1 MHARQSVDR
10 RRARRTGRPG
20 FTLVELLFVVL
31 IGGIL
36 MSFALPAFREYTSR
50 REVINARHAF
60 MMSAA
65 RARAAAVERGEVVVL
80 MVRIYRDS
88 VFVMNA
94 DWTDTLEMIDYRGGE
109 IRADIILEDTPA
121 PFRICYVPRGFVH
134 PSCQDGDYL
143 PTSIGFTNWTGAD
156 TVWAVINAV
165 GQVEPQ

>member
-1 MHARQSVDR
+1 MSRQHAER
-10 RRARRTGRPG
+10 RRARRHARPG
-20 FTLVELLFVVL
+20 FTIVELLFVIL
-31 IGGIL
+31 IAGIL
-36 MSFALPAFREYTSR
+36 MSFAVPAFREYNSR

-94 DWTDTLEMIDYRGGE
+94 DWTDTLEMIDYREGE

-121 PFRICYVPRGFVH
+121 PFRICYMPRGFVH
-134 PSCQDGDYL
+134 PSCQDGEYL

-156 TVWAVINAV
+156 TTWATISAV